1 VAEYVQA
8 KEVQTSDIV
17 IMIVGACAVVM
28 LLGGFVLLYK
38 GTITLKDSNPEE
50 AVKVE
55 FKHLIN
61 VTTRYPALGLF
72 VIGLA
77 FGCVAIYAALRDPY
91 HEFRISGKVE
101 ADDPTK
107 ATVVISFPVYTINP
121 GDKSGTFHG
130 TVPASRLDNISCR
143 VILPGENSNTW
154 NKEKTEIRSGTL
166 DLGSLSLAGPQTQEK
181 RQGEITT
188 APPLPPLDQRGNK

>member
-1 VAEYVQA
+1 M
-8 KEVQTSDIV
+8 QTSDIV

-50 AVKVE
+50 AIKVE

-91 HEFRISGKVE
+91 HEFRISGRVK
-101 ADDPTK
+101 ADDPTN
-107 ATVVISFPVYTINP
+107 ARVVISFPVYTISP
-121 GDKSGTFHG
+121 EDKSGTFHG
-130 TVPASRLDNISCR
+130 VVPASRLDNISCR

-154 NKEKTEIRSGTL
+154 NKEKAEIRNGTL
-166 DLGSLSLAGPQTQEK
+166 DLGSLSLAEPQTQEK
-181 RQGEITT
+181 RQGEIDTN
-188 APPLPPLDQRGNK
+188 APPLPPLDQRGSK